1 MRDNKVCVIA
11 KNIKQGDEIIIPS
24 LNIKFSKQKIN
35 NIVGKNGIGKST
47 LLSAM
52 AGELNCEYLKIYDN
66 QNEINPYKNYDII
79 KISSDFFGY
88 EYLTSIELVEYI
100 LRIYK
105 EEVDKGITCG
115 KYLMDI
121 LNMKKYENTLVKNL
135 SQGTKQKLA
144 FISAAVTNCGILLFD
159 ESFEHID
166 QESIHVIK
174 EILDREMV
182 KRCVISVSHTNI
194 LQGLSTEEINLEEK
208 VNHYEL

>member
-47 LLSAM
+47 LLSAI

-66 QNEINPYKNYDII
+66 QNEINPYKNYNII

-88 EYLTSIELVEYI
+88 EYLTSIEFVEYI

-105 EEVDKGITCG
+105 EEVAKGIIYG

-166 QESIHVIK
+166 QESMHVIK
-174 EILDREMV
+174 NFLDKEMV

-194 LQGLSTEEINLEEK
+194 LQGLSTEEINLEKE
-208 VNHYEL
+208 VNYYEL